1 MKRFY
6 FALLLGA
13 CDHGQVPQDA
23 PAVSLPSLPS
33 LPQLPSP
40 EIPIHDEQPYTW
52 ADFCSATEIQ
62 MQRVRGPHVVDVGAL
77 PVYDDPT
84 SPLVYDPGH
93 FNKDPLQAATALTP
107 DWANMVQQE
116 LCNLIEALGGTLDGE
131 DDTQLATL
139 FLLGR
144 FAMGKMWIR
153 EQFNWG
159 PTDKTLAASQANVSL
174 LTDKVHV
181 TSGTQTSVLV
191 LAPGAA
197 AAPSPHPAVRLRHLD
212 ASTNSSLLLHQANTG
227 STIATSYR
235 TIDDL
240 DTVQFSMDWRAYLTA
255 VGANQLNV
263 YMGLHETPTDAS
275 PDDATAHSFTMFR
288 KLHGDTNWQGR
299 FANDTSGVTDDT
311 GVPPVANTW
320 QDFRL
325 DFFGAATATG
335 VAAGNVSVSKLY
347 IGGALVAEDQTVCP
361 TGAVGLGFMFRIDS
375 TATGPAAD
383 HDLVLG
389 PVRMQWNSS
398 AL

>member
-1 MKRFY
+1 MTPGRI
-6 FALLLGA
+6 LLLLAMAGCMSEPA
-13 CDHGQVPQDA
+13 HPDARPVPQDA
-23 PAVSLPSLPS
+23 PQPPPILPEPS
-33 LPQLPSP
+33 TCACTTVGPP
-40 EIPIHDEQPYTW
+40 ESDT
-52 ADFCSATEIQ
+52 
-62 MQRVRGPHVVDVGAL
+62 MAL
-77 PVYDDPT
+77 PFSRDSTAVAGAQIPSALLNNLQDKMIANIGDLITAMGGSSSDD
-84 SPLVYDPGH
+84 LAGL
-93 FNKDPLQAATALTP
+93 F
-107 DWANMVQQE
+107 
-116 LCNLIEALGGTLDGE
+116 LGG
-131 DDTQLATL
+131 
-139 FLLGR
+139 R
-144 FAMGKMWIR
+144 FTMGKMWVR

-159 PTDKTLAASQANVSL
+159 PTDKSLAASQANVSL

-240 DTVQFSMDWRAYLTA
+240 DTVQFTMDWRAYLTA
-255 VGANQLNV
+255 VGGNQLNI

-275 PDDATAHSFTMFR
+275 PDDATAHSFAMFR

-311 GVPPVANTW
+311 GVTPVANTW

-325 DFFGAATATG
+325 DFFGAATSVG
-335 VAAGNVSVSKLY
+335 VAAGNVSVAKLY